1 MWPPWGRSR
10 RGKDASPR
18 LPRCPSSSP
27 SSPFSFSFSS
37 LKDIDALLSD
47 GPGPGPNSTAAA
59 APPLLHRARSASG
72 SFRSWRSFSSS
83 SPSSSPSFHPDPFGL
98 APGEEKRI
106 VLYFTSLR
114 VVRKTFED
122 CRAVRSIL
130 RGFRVAVDE
139 RDLSMDSAFLAELKG
154 ILGGRRGRDLALPQV
169 FIGGRYIG
177 GADEVR
183 HLHESGEL
191 GRFIEGA
198 RPAAP
203 GPAADAAVWASCSAA
218 AAAAAASA
226 SATSAAP
233 SGAAATATR
242 MASCGAPN
250 APPLPPPTDRD
261 RRVRESR
268 DRRGGDRM
276 PHTRL
281 EGEGKACMIHLHNP
295 NKEYDYSALRQIDK
309 S

>member
-1 MWPPWGRSR
+1 M
-10 RGKDASPR
+10 
-18 LPRCPSSSP
+18 
-27 SSPFSFSFSS
+27 
-37 LKDIDALLSD
+37 
-47 GPGPGPNSTAAA
+47 
-59 APPLLHRARSASG
+59 
-72 SFRSWRSFSSS
+72 
-83 SPSSSPSFHPDPFGL
+83 
-98 APGEEKRI
+98 
-106 VLYFTSLR
+106 LYFTSLR

-203 GPAADAAVWASCSAA
+203 GACGGCGGVGFVLCRGCSGSRKRFSDKCGAFRSCGDCNENGLVRCPECSPPPAAD
-218 AAAAAASA
+218 
-226 SATSAAP
+226 
-233 SGAAATATR
+233 
-242 MASCGAPN
+242 
-250 APPLPPPTDRD
+250 
-261 RRVRESR
+261 
-268 DRRGGDRM
+268 
-276 PHTRL
+276 
-281 EGEGKACMIHLHNP
+281 
-295 NKEYDYSALRQIDK
+295 
-309 S
+309 